1 MIYKLYKLSFSN
13 GIHIGKNN
21 LQDTE
26 ISICADT
33 VFSAMCHEMLK
44 KGGDEFDGFI
54 SKMMEGSI
62 IISDMLPYC
71 CKSYYIPKPMLK
83 ITDKNVEADLSLR
96 KAYKKLEY
104 ISFDTLDDYLDGS
117 LDVVY
122 ENDVFINDIGKKSIR
137 TCVSINGEED
147 PVPYNVATYHFQD
160 YSGLYMLAGFKQKDD
175 VNIIDEC
182 MTALGYS
189 GIGGKRKSGL
199 GRFTWSEG
207 KIEEA
212 VLARLENPSD
222 KYVSISCCLPK
233 DDEMENALK
242 DSSYLLIKRSGFVAS
257 DNYSSENRKKRDL
270 YVLRSGSCFNNKF
283 EGSIVD
289 VSDGG
294 AHPVYRYARPFF
306 VGVSL

>member
-1 MIYKLYKLSFSN
+1 MIYKLYELSFLN

-44 KGGDEFDGFI
+44 KGQDEFNGFI
-54 SKMMEGSI
+54 NKMFAGSI

-71 CKSYYIPKPMLK
+71 CKSYYIPKPMIK
-83 ITDKNVEADLSLR
+83 VTGQTVQGDLSLK
-96 KAYKKLEY
+96 KAYKKLSY
-104 ISFDTLDDYLDGS
+104 IPLDALNDYIEGT

-137 TCVSINGEED
+137 TCVSINDED
-147 PVPYNVATYHFQD
+147 EPVPYNVATYHFKD
-160 YSGLYMLAGFKQKDD
+160 YSGLYMLAGFENEADIA
-175 VNIIDEC
+175 IIDEC

-199 GRFTWSEG
+199 GRFTWREGEISED
-207 KIEEA
+207 ILE
-212 VLARLENPSD
+212 RLEKTAD
-222 KYVSISCCLPK
+222 KYISIACCLPK
-233 DDEMENALK
+233 DEEMEDALK

-257 DNYSSENRKKRDL
+257 EYAAKLRKL
-270 YVLRSGSCFNNKF
+270 N
-283 EGSIVD
+283 
-289 VSDGG
+289 
-294 AHPVYRYARPFF
+294 HRPITY
-306 VGVSL
+306 